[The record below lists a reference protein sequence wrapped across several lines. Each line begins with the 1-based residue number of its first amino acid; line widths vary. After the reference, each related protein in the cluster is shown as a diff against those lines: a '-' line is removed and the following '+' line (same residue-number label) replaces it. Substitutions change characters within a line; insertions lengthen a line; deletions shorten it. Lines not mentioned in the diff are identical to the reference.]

1 MSKVAVRLLFC
12 ADRFSGDGKGFVENY
27 EGAFGNAIFKKE
39 KIILTLPIFYYII
52 KWYDYSQK
60 SFAFIYI

>member
-1 MSKVAVRLLFC
+1 MI
-12 ADRFSGDGKGFVENY
+12 
-27 EGAFGNAIFKKE
+27 AIFLLIFVSYGVGCALLDKKQRSIRVILKRR